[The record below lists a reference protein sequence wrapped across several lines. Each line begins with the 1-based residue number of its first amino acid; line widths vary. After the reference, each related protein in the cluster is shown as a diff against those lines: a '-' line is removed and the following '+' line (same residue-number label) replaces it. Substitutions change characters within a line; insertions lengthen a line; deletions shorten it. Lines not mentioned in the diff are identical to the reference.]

1 VRPAAPVPNHYNR
14 KSETETVFWTYIHR
28 DTGRCPDDDTDVVDV
43 DDTGTRSLLL
53 VAGGLPAAARTLE
66 LPSLGAHE
74 GLDVAA
80 GHAGSAKVPVRLA
93 GLARP

>member
-1 VRPAAPVPNHYNR
+1 MTTRMLLTLTTP
-14 KSETETVFWTYIHR
+14 
-28 DTGRCPDDDTDVVDV
+28 GRA
-43 DDTGTRSLLL
+43 LLL

-80 GHAGSAKVPVRLA
+80 GDAGGAKVPVRLA
-93 GLARP
+93 RLARS

>member
-1 VRPAAPVPNHYNR
+1 LTTP
-14 KSETETVFWTYIHR
+14 
-28 DTGRCPDDDTDVVDV
+28 GRA
-43 DDTGTRSLLL
+43 LLL
-53 VAGGLPAAARTLE
+53 VSGGLPAAASTLE

-80 GHAGSAKVPVRLA
+80 GHAGGAKVPVRLA